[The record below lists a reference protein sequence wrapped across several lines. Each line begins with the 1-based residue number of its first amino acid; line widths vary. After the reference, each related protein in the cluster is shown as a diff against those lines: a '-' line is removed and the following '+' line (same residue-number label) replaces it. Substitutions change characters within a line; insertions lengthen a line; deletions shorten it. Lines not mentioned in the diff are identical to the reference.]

1 VIELT
6 RDERKIFHRLATLEE
21 ASIMLSGLATHL
33 PEPEKVGL
41 SQAFGRVLSRTL
53 YSKIDLPPF
62 DRAEMDGYAVLS
74 SDTEGASETAPL
86 RLRVVGR
93 VDAGSAYRGEVAGG
107 SCVEIATGAP
117 VPRGADAVLMVEH
130 TSRSGDFIE
139 VYKPVT
145 PGENIAHT
153 GSDLEIGEAVLRK
166 GAVIGVREVALLSA
180 AGFGEVE
187 VYGKP
192 KVGIISTGNE
202 LVEPGL
208 ELPPGKIY
216 DVNSQMLGAAVA
228 EAGGTPSFVRRVGDD
243 LETIKGR
250 IAAAIDGT
258 DLVLISGGTSAGLG
272 DAVYRAIGE
281 LCDPGIV
288 AHGLKIKPGKPTVI
302 ATHKGKAVIGLPGYP
317 VSALMVFNQIV
328 RPLIQRMT
336 MVKGRS
342 ERVVEAALTQRV
354 NSAKGRRWFLPVHL
368 LGGDG
373 QRAYPIFASS
383 GAVGTLARADGYIV
397 VPEDIEYIEGGEGV
411 KVRLFGDPETKD
423 GLVVMGSHCPALDL
437 LLEMLFE
444 EKGISARALNVG
456 SLGGLNAVAR
466 GECDLAGIHLLD
478 EATMT
483 YNTQFVRRAGLPDWS
498 LVKGYRR
505 TQGIAIP
512 KGNPKGVTGLRDLI
526 RRDLIF
532 ANRNRGSGT
541 RVLTDRMLKVI
552 ADELG
557 LDFRDLVGR
566 IRGYRSEFKTH
577 SSVAAA
583 VGQGRADLGV
593 CVKGAAVA
601 YGLDFIPIADEE
613 YDFVINPECKEKE
626 EVKEFLGCLRSNRF
640 REMAEKLEGYAFW

>member
-1 VIELT
+1 MT

-62 DRAEMDGYAVLS
+62 DRSEMDGYAVLS

-166 GAVIGVREVALLSA
+166 GSVIGVREVALLSA

-228 EAGGTPSFVRRVGDD
+228 EAGGTPSFVGRVGDD

-397 VPEDIEYIEGGEGV
+397 VPEDIEYIEGGEDV
-411 KVRLFGDPETKD
+411 QVRLFGDPETKD

-541 RVLTDRMLKVI
+541 RVLTDRMLKAI

>member
-1 VIELT
+1 MT